1 MQNSDLNSKKKVNHT
16 NVSIIVL
23 LVMMYLIVSMSDNFK
38 GIFIPIFKQQF
49 GIDNTQIGYVLM
61 ASLFAYAVFQ
71 YLGGILIEKIGSYKK
86 IIALGFV
93 IEIIALLALIF
104 CKNYA
109 LLIIGLFGVNAG
121 MAMFNVSINTLGPTL
136 PVASTAVLMNFLVFA
151 YGVGTTTVQKV
162 TGNLL
167 FKGVPWSNFYLFMFI
182 VSIALFV
189 YLLIIKIPEKKIEEN
204 IKEDIEEGSKEK
216 VNISKVIGNKV
227 LILYILA
234 AGFYLSCE
242 YGTGNWFVNYMNE
255 AYSLNAD
262 KRSLYVALFFGIM
275 TVGRIFGGFV
285 ADKFGY
291 FRSIISYGVLA
302 AAVTILGM
310 LLKENGLILIAI
322 SGLFYS
328 LIFPVTIT
336 TISKVFKKK
345 ASYITGLIL
354 MCGTLIA
361 MGISMLIGVLND
373 FIGVYYSY
381 YTIGICLTLCTIFMC
396 LIRKNV
402 EIN

>member
-1 MQNSDLNSKKKVNHT
+1 MKNFGLTANKGKKHT
-16 NVSIIVL
+16 NASIIAL
-23 LVMMYLIVSMSDNFK
+23 LVMMYIIVAMSDNFK
-38 GIFIPIFKQQF
+38 GIFVPTFKEQF
-49 GIDNTQIGYVLM
+49 GINNTQIGYVLM

-86 IIALGFV
+86 VIALGFI

-136 PVASTAVLMNFLVFA
+136 PVASTAVLMNFLVFC
-151 YGVGTTTVQKV
+151 YGVGTTVVQKV

-167 FKGVPWSNFYLFMFI
+167 FKGVKWENFYLFMFI
-182 VSIALFV
+182 VSLILFV
-189 YLLIIKIPEKKIEEN
+189 YLLIIKIPEKEAEKNVQKKI
-204 IKEDIEEGSKEK
+204 K
-216 VNISKVIGNKV
+216 VSSLSGNKV

-242 YGTGNWFVNYMNE
+242 YGSGNWFVNYMSE
-255 AYSLNAD
+255 VYGLNAD
-262 KRSLYVALFFGIM
+262 RRSLYVALFFGIM
-275 TVGRIFGGFV
+275 TLGRLFGGFI
-285 ADKFGY
+285 ADKLGY
-291 FRSIISYGVLA
+291 FKSIISYGVA
-302 AAVTILGM
+302 ASVITILGM
-310 LLKENGLILIAI
+310 LLKEQGLMLLAV
-322 SGLFYS
+322 SGFFYS

-336 TISKVFKKK
+336 TIGKVFKNK

-361 MGISMLIGVLND
+361 MGVSMIIGVLND

-381 YTIGICLTLCTIFMC
+381 YTIGICMILCTTFMC

-402 EIN
+402 QIN